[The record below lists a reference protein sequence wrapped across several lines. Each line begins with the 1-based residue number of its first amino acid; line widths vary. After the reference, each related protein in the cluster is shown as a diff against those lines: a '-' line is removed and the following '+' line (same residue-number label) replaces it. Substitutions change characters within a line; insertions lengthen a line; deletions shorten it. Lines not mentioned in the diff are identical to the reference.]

1 MENRIS
7 SKILLGMYRKMVEI
21 RQFEDTVHFMFL
33 EGKLP
38 GTVHLYQGEE
48 AVAAGVCANLTRE
61 DVVLSTHRADGH
73 ALAKGVS
80 MKACFA
86 EFFGKTTGCCAGK
99 GGAMHLGDMSV
110 GMLPAIAIVAG
121 GVPIAAGCALSFKFR
136 KKNNVAV
143 SFFGEGATNEGVWH
157 ESLNMAAVWNLP
169 VIFVCENNLYGA
181 STHAT
186 KVMKI
191 KDVAERAAAYG
202 MPGVVV
208 DGNDVIAV
216 YRAAAEA
223 VTRARSGNGPTL
235 LECKTYRRGGHS
247 RGDSNRYRD
256 KEEEKAWLARD
267 PVVIARNKLK
277 ETGILT
283 DPEIKRIDEEVK
295 AQIDEA
301 IAFAGASP
309 FPAPED
315 TLEGL
320 WAE

>member
-1 MENRIS
+1 MENNLP
-7 SKILLGMYRKMVEI
+7 SKIFLGMYRKMVEI
-21 RQFEDTVHFMFL
+21 RQFEDTVYFMFL
-33 EGKLP
+33 EGRLP
-38 GTVHLYQGEE
+38 GTVHLYQGQE
-48 AVAAGVCANLTRE
+48 AIAAGVCANLTKE

-80 MKACFA
+80 MKSCFA
-86 EFFGKTTGCCAGK
+86 EFFGKATGCCAGK

-121 GVPIAAGCALSFKFR
+121 GVPIAAGCALSFKFA
-136 KKNNVAV
+136 KKDNVAI

-157 ESLNMAAVWNLP
+157 ESLNMATIWNLP
-169 VIFVCENNLYGA
+169 VVYVCENNLYGA
-181 STHAT
+181 SSHVT

-191 KDVAERAAAYG
+191 KDVAERASAYG

-223 VTRARSGNGPTL
+223 VNRARSGNGPTL

-247 RGDSNRYRD
+247 RGDSNMYRD
-256 KEEEKAWLARD
+256 KEEEKVWFARD
-267 PVVIARNKLK
+267 PIVIAQNRLK
-277 ETGILT
+277 EMGVLS
-283 DPEIKRIDEEVK
+283 DSDIKIINEEVR
-295 AQIDEA
+295 AQIEEA
-301 IAFAGASP
+301 LAFAEESP

-315 TLEGL
+315 TLKGL
-320 WAE
+320 WVE

>member
-1 MENRIS
+1 MEKAIS
-7 SKILLGMYRKMVEI
+7 PKILLEMYRVMVKI
-21 RQFEDTVHFMFL
+21 RQFEDTVYFLFL

-48 AVAAGVCANLTRE
+48 AIAAGVCANLTKS

-80 MKACFA
+80 MKSCFA
-86 EFFGKTTGCCAGK
+86 ELFGKATGCCAGK
-99 GGAMHLGDMSV
+99 GGAMHLGDISV

-121 GVPIAAGCALSFKFR
+121 GIPVAAGCALSFKFR

-157 ESLNMAAVWNLP
+157 ESLNMAAIWSLP

-181 STHAT
+181 STHVT

-208 DGNDVIAV
+208 DGNDAAAV

-223 VTRARSGNGPTL
+223 VNRARSGGGPTL

-247 RGDSNRYRD
+247 RGDSNLYRD
-256 KEEEKAWLARD
+256 KEEEKVWLGRD
-267 PVVIARNKLK
+267 PIVIIRNKLK
-277 ETGILT
+277 EMGILA
-283 DPEIKRIDEEVK
+283 DPDVKRIEEEAK

-301 IAFAGASP
+301 IAFAEASP

-315 TLEGL
+315 TLKGL
-320 WAE
+320 WV